1 VCLLLGPRVLGLG
14 LVVPPS
20 GSSSG
25 GAQLWDSI
33 YCIILH
39 AKMPSYKKMMAAILK
54 PKDKPTKKDTITK
67 VTGGG
72 EFQKV
77 VQI

>member
-1 VCLLLGPRVLGLG
+1 
-14 LVVPPS
+14 
-20 GSSSG
+20 
-25 GAQLWDSI
+25 
-33 YCIILH
+33 
-39 AKMPSYKKMMAAILK
+39 MPSYKKIMAAILK

-72 EFQKV
+72 EFLKV